1 MDLLL
6 KVIEWAGAS
15 WWIWAWGIFV
25 AFQFLVLLL
34 APTGTGAVV
43 SLALDG
49 IVLAVL
55 LNRR

>member
-1 MDLLL
+1 MG
-6 KVIEWAGAS
+6 AGARL
-15 WWIWAWGIFV
+15 ALRQRARGFDV
-25 AFQFLVLLL
+25 LVLGSLPLLL